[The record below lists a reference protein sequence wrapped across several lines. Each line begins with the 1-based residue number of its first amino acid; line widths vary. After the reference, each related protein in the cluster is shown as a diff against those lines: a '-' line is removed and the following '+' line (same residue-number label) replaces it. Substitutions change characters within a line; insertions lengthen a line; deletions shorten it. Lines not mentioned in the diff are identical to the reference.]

1 MQRLETWVTDQ
12 RAPEGASLNPSTWP
26 AVNEIAYLDQ
36 WNNEISR
43 ALTDLHSLRRGPTPG
58 DVSNLQI
65 VNYLSRPVER
75 PL

>member
-12 RAPEGASLNPSTWP
+12 RAPEGASLTRPPGP

-43 ALTDLHSLRRGPTPG
+43 ALTDLHSLSGAGRRLEMFPIYK
-58 DVSNLQI
+58 S
-65 VNYLSRPVER
+65 
-75 PL
+75 